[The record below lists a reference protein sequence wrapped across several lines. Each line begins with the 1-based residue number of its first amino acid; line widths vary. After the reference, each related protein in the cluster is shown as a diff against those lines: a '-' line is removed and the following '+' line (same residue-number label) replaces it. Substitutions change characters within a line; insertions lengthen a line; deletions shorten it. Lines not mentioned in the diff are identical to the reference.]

1 MAASS
6 RDDKSESPETPD
18 PSVVEDKVVVEEE
31 KTKEKPSS
39 SQKTAGEL
47 RGDSKEEVFKK
58 FRNFFSTQWQ
68 LCVYGMLVLGCGL
81 VELPLCGYTTDERR
95 KAKEIVLSAVI
106 AVSESSSPMGFI
118 AGRWS

>member
-1 MAASS
+1 MCVFIVAASS

-58 FRNFFSTQWQ
+58 FRNFFSTQ
-68 LCVYGMLVLGCGL
+68 
-81 VELPLCGYTTDERR
+81 
-95 KAKEIVLSAVI
+95 
-106 AVSESSSPMGFI
+106 
-118 AGRWS
+118 